1 MAKAFY
7 VTTPIYYVNDQPH
20 IGHAYTTVAADVLAR
35 HNRLRGRDVF
45 FLTGTDEHGQKIAEA
60 AAKRNISPKEL
71 ADQMSQNF
79 RELWGKLNVSPDAFM
94 RTTDSGHIKIV
105 QDVLAD
111 LWKRGEIEKRSYS
124 GWYCTPDERFW
135 TEKDLIDG
143 NCPDC
148 GRKVERIEE
157 ENYFFLMSRYAERLA
172 RHIEEHPRF
181 ILPES
186 RRNEVL
192 GFLRSQPLGD
202 LCISRPVKR
211 MSWGIPLPFDPEF
224 VTYVWFDALL
234 NYYSAPQYLAGKNI
248 WPATHQLIGK
258 DILTTHSV
266 YWATML
272 LAMGE
277 ELPENIFAHG
287 WWTINGRKMSK
298 SLGNVVSPG
307 DVAEKYGAD
316 AFRYFLMR
324 EVPFGLDGDY
334 SEDALIK
341 RINVDLANDL
351 GNLASRVHKLIMNY
365 CEGKVPAPE
374 VGTYHNDLEKY
385 ISCEEG
391 EFAEK
396 TNLELP
402 IKVAAQIEAVQFH
415 RALEEIWKL
424 VTYTNRYI
432 DMNAPWQLAKDP
444 AQNGRLGTVLYHSAE
459 ALRLVSLYLIPFMP
473 TTMRKLRS
481 AFGQWDN
488 IFPDKDFVWG
498 ALKPGTELSPLEQ
511 LFPRIGKPKEAAPAN
526 VVLAK
531 CQNINY
537 HENTDILVKAKDSTH
552 LQFTKVDNIKVNLEI
567 VYNLSDVHKRLNEQN
582 NKEKKVTEPE
592 KTPETAAIAPAAALV
607 SDAAATPVASEL
619 IGIDE
624 FAKVELRTA
633 KILQAERVEKSKKLL
648 RLQVD
653 CGDQRQIVAGIGGSY
668 APEDLV
674 GKTVI
679 IVANLKPVKLMGNE
693 SNGMVLAATDEDG
706 KPVVLTT
713 LAEVRAGLR
722 IK

>member
-1 MAKAFY
+1 MSKVFY

-35 HNRLRGRDVF
+35 YHRLKGDETF

-60 AAKRNISPKEL
+60 AAKRGTTPKEL
-71 ADQMSQNF
+71 ADLMSQNF
-79 RELWGKLNVSPDAFM
+79 RDLWVKLNVSPDRFM

-111 LWKRGEIEKRSYS
+111 LWKRGEIERRSYS

-135 TEKDLIDG
+135 TEKDLVDG

-148 GRKVERIEE
+148 GRKVQRIEE
-157 ENYFFLMSRYAERLA
+157 ENYFFLMSRYAERLTK
-172 RHIEEHPRF
+172 HIEDHPHF

-202 LCISRPVKR
+202 LCISRPKKR
-211 MSWGIPLPFDPEF
+211 LSWGIPLPFDPEF

-234 NYYSAPQYLAGKNI
+234 NYYSAPIYLAGKRI

-258 DILTTHSV
+258 DILTTHAV
-266 YWATML
+266 YWSTML
-272 LAMGE
+272 MAMGE
-277 ELPENIFAHG
+277 ALPENLFAHG
-287 WWTINGRKMSK
+287 WWTIEGRKMSK
-298 SLGNVVSPG
+298 SLGNVINPG
-307 DVAEKYGAD
+307 EMAEKYGAD

-334 SEDALIK
+334 SEDAMIK

-351 GNLASRVHKLIMNY
+351 GNLASRVHKLIMNS
-365 CEGKVPAPE
+365 CDGKVPAPASEEPEMAAIACAIPQAFEAQLE
-374 VGTYHNDLEKY
+374 V
-385 ISCEEG
+385 
-391 EFAEK
+391 
-396 TNLELP
+396 
-402 IKVAAQIEAVQFH
+402 VQFH
-415 RALEEIWKL
+415 RALDEIWKL
-424 VTYTNRYI
+424 VSYTNKYI
-432 DMNAPWQLAKDP
+432 DTNAPWLLAKDP
-444 AQNGRLGTVLYHSAE
+444 AQRGRLDTVLYSSAE
-459 ALRLVSLYLIPFMP
+459 ALRFVSAYLTPFIPTAMA
-473 TTMRKLRS
+473 KLRA
-481 AFGQWDN
+481 AFGLGEATASDLNWFQ
-488 IFPDKDFVWG
+488 
-498 ALKPGTELSPLEQ
+498 LKPGTELRPLEQ
-511 LFPRIGKPKEAAPAN
+511 LFPRIEIKKEG
-526 VVLAK
+526 LAETQK
-531 CQNINY
+531 
-537 HENTDILVKAKDSTH
+537 
-552 LQFTKVDNIKVNLEI
+552 
-567 VYNLSDVHKRLNEQN
+567 
-582 NKEKKVTEPE
+582 KEKKVTEPE
-592 KTPETAAIAPAAALV
+592 KTPEAAPVALTAPVAAPIGEGQSA
-607 SDAAATPVASEL
+607 PVAPPAASEL
-619 IGIDE
+619 IGIED

-633 KILQAERVEKSKKLL
+633 KILSAERVEKSKKLL

-668 APEDLV
+668 VPEDLV

-706 KPVVLTT
+706 KPIVLTT
-713 LAEVRAGLR
+713 LTDVRPGLR